1 MTVTVYPGKLVDE
14 QGTKMW
20 DSPFPLGAGE
30 KTKYYP
36 DAEARME
43 RGEDTE
49 YPNPDF
55 IPFADMTMAE
65 GNLLLIL
72 QMMKVPFRRDDRD
85 EGWGGDA
92 DIHEV
97 FQKAHDFLII
107 NGWVRN
113 MEQYVFERVLALRSM
128 AELGITRG
136 CTHIVWA

>member
-30 KTKYYP
+30 TTKYYP

-43 RGEDTE
+43 RGEDME
-49 YPNPDF
+49 YPNPDY
-55 IPFADMTMAE
+55 IPFADMDMTE
-65 GNLLLIL
+65 GNLLSIL
-72 QMMKVPFRRDDRD
+72 WLLRVEHRRGED
-85 EGWGGDA
+85 WGGNA

-97 FQKAHDFLII
+97 LKKSHDFLFVH
-107 NGWVRN
+107 GRVRD
-113 MEQYVFERVLALRSM
+113 MEQYVLERVIALRAM
-128 AELGITRG
+128 ASLGITRG